1 MNNFRKRHSDYWLSL
16 VVFGLIV
23 FGLIMIYSVSK
34 YYSLEITNNQTDKYY
49 LTRQFI
55 AVIIGL
61 FVWIVFQA
69 IDYRFWQ
76 KHANKMLFITIGLLF
91 LPLILAPFGLGY
103 GGRWINLGI
112 FPFQPAEVAKLTFI
126 FYLAGWFSKQ
136 GESLEK
142 THEKFWPFVIVIGI
156 IALLMLV
163 QKDLGTL
170 VIFVL
175 IGAGI
180 FAIAGASAFQLI
192 LGGGMAVF
200 LMWLAVKIEP
210 YRMER
215 FLTFLNPE
223 KNNLSS
229 GYHIQNALIAIGSG
243 GLWGLGFGQSKQK
256 YLYLPEAHTD
266 SIFAIICEE
275 LGLLRA
281 FLVIAVFVF
290 ITLRGLKIAK
300 NAPDIFSRLVAFGVT
315 IWFFSQM
322 LINIGA
328 MLSLIPLT
336 GITLPFIS
344 YGGSSLI
351 VLLAGVGVLNN
362 IAKYQV
368 VNGK

>member
-1 MNNFRKRHSDYWLSL
+1 MNNLRKRHSDYWLSL
-16 VVFGLIV
+16 AVFGMIV

-34 YYSLEITNNQTDKYY
+34 YYSLDITSNQTDKYY

-76 KHANKMLFITIGLLF
+76 RHADKMLFITIGLLL
-91 LPLILAPFGLGY
+91 LPMILAPFGLGY
-103 GGRWINLGI
+103 GGRWVNLGI
-112 FPFQPAEVAKLTFI
+112 FPFQPAELAKLTFI

-136 GESLEK
+136 GESVQK
-142 THEKFWPFVIVIGI
+142 ISQKFWPFIIVVGVVSF
-156 IALLMLV
+156 LMLI

-170 VIFVL
+170 AIFVV
-175 IGAGI
+175 IGAGM
-180 FAIAGASAFQLI
+180 FSLAGAPIYQLI
-192 LGGGMAVF
+192 SGAGMAAI
-200 LMWLAVKIEP
+200 LMWLAIKIEP

-223 KNNLSS
+223 KNSLGS

-281 FLVIAVFVF
+281 FLVIIVFVF
-290 ITLRGLKIAK
+290 IALRGLKIAR
-300 NAPDIFSRLVAFGVT
+300 NAPDIFSRLVAFGIT
-315 IWFFSQM
+315 IWLFSQM

-336 GITLPFIS
+336 GVTLPFIS
-344 YGGSSLI
+344 YGGTSLI
-351 VLLAGVGVLNN
+351 VLLAGIGVLNN

-368 VNGK
+368 TDGK